1 MDSRTPNRIPVG
13 LRKPWQWIQP
23 KTTSEIITRL
33 IEASDFM
40 VHERE
45 RENLCSVAAAK
56 IRTLDKD
63 LTAANERL
71 RMSTEDAEIHLEAAN
86 RWSERAVVAE
96 ARLLEVEKDAR
107 RYRWLRGN
115 AQPGVFHIA
124 FAANTLSSWKTSN
137 EIDAT
142 IDAALAGAK

>member
-13 LRKPWQWIQP
+13 LRKPWQWFQP
-23 KTTSEIITRL
+23 ETTSELITRL
-33 IEASDFM
+33 IEASDFL

-56 IRTLDKD
+56 IRTLDED
-63 LTAANERL
+63 LAAANERL
-71 RMSTEDAEIHLEAAN
+71 REA
-86 RWSERAVVAE
+86 
-96 ARLLEVEKDAR
+96 EKDAK

-142 IDAALAGAK
+142 IDAALAGDK